1 MHRDNLLISNLEE
14 EKRNLQNG
22 DMGHAQTTDQY
33 HNLNPLQIDN
43 GPVPQGLI
51 SVTNSNLASHNL
63 MSQQVF
69 HQHSHT
75 QDIRMIK
82 ESNNSSKISMVKNQT
97 FARAGLDL
105 TANTQSN
112 GF

>member
-1 MHRDNLLISNLEE
+1 
-14 EKRNLQNG
+14 
-22 DMGHAQTTDQY
+22 
-33 HNLNPLQIDN
+33 
-43 GPVPQGLI
+43 
-51 SVTNSNLASHNL
+51 
-63 MSQQVF
+63 
-69 HQHSHT
+69 
-75 QDIRMIK
+75 MIK

>member
-22 DMGHAQTTDQY
+22 DMVHNQPGDQY
-33 HNLNPLQIDN
+33 QNLNPLQIDN

-51 SVTNSNLASHNL
+51 SATNSNFIAHNL

-69 HQHSHT
+69 H
-75 QDIRMIK
+75 
-82 ESNNSSKISMVKNQT
+82 
-97 FARAGLDL
+97 
-105 TANTQSN
+105 
-112 GF
+112 